1 MQGLSKAK
9 RVGVASWPSA
19 GGARRLSEAATHG
32 LDHLRGRGAAKT
44 PNEPYFSPMRLIDR
58 YLLRQLLGPTLLATA
73 ALTAVALLS
82 QSLSSLDYIVN
93 QRQSAIVFLKI
104 TLLALPQ
111 LTNIVLPIAVFV
123 AALVALNRL
132 HTEQEIVVCFA
143 GGMSRWRVISPAMR
157 LASTIAFLALL
168 MNLWV
173 QPLAYRA
180 LREVL
185 FEIKTD
191 LAATLVREGE
201 FTEPVPGLTVYAQS
215 IDTNGDMHNI
225 FIHRVK
231 DDGSAATYM
240 ANSGRIVKRGGESV
254 LLLHDES
261 TQEFSKTG
269 VLNYLT
275 SAEFPFQLGELNN
288 DDAMVH
294 YKPSDRYPHELFHPD
309 LQQGWEKHNRKALL
323 AEGHAR
329 IATPL
334 YNITAMALALS
345 AILGG
350 GFSRLGYT
358 RRMAMIGAVAILV
371 RILGFVAQSA
381 SEANVW
387 VNVLQYVIP
396 LAATAFALRG
406 IFRQRVSRFIDMG
419 RRPARMTVAPA

>member
-1 MQGLSKAK
+1 
-9 RVGVASWPSA
+9 
-19 GGARRLSEAATHG
+19 
-32 LDHLRGRGAAKT
+32 
-44 PNEPYFSPMRLIDR
+44 MRLIDR

-82 QSLSSLDYIVN
+82 QSLSGLDLIVN

-104 TLLALPQ
+104 TLLYMPQ
-111 LTNIVLPIAVFV
+111 LINMILPIAVLV

-157 LASTIAFLALL
+157 LAGTIAFLALA

-185 FEIKTD
+185 FEVRTD

-215 IDTNGDMHNI
+215 IDSKGEMHNL
-225 FIHRVK
+225 FINQMK
-231 DDGSAATYM
+231 GDGSAITYTANTGHIATR
-240 ANSGRIVKRGGESV
+240 NGQPV
-254 LLLHDES
+254 LLLKDEA
-261 TQEFSKTG
+261 TQQFSPRG
-269 VLNYLT
+269 VLEYLT
-275 SAEFPFQLGELNN
+275 NSEYPFELNQLN
-288 DDAMVH
+288 SADEMVH
-294 YKPSDRYPHELFHPD
+294 YKLSDRYLHELLFPD
-309 LQQGWEKHNRKALL
+309 LQQDWEKRNRKALL

-334 YNITAMALALS
+334 YNIAFMAMALS
-345 AILGG
+345 AIIGG
-350 GFSRLGYT
+350 GFSRLGYV
-358 RRMAMIGAVAILV
+358 RRIAIVFATAALV

-381 SEANVW
+381 SEANAW
-387 VNVLQYVIP
+387 VNVLQYAIP
-396 LAATAFALRG
+396 LGALVFALRSV
-406 IFRQRVSRFIDMG
+406 FRQRVSRFIDIS
-419 RRPARMTVAPA
+419 RRPTRTAPVPA